1 MGARMTRPTTGLIAT
16 AALLST
22 AAVLVALPNAA
33 LGKATRSASNSQ
45 SFTDSTG
52 ETPSAPDITTLSVS
66 NDDSGNLTFTVNIPN
81 RPTLTSDMAMF
92 VFLDTD
98 NNPNTGDPQAAGADF
113 LVQLLPGAVNL
124 FPWTGTTYGNSVA
137 TPSLTYSWT
146 AGVATIHLS
155 DSALKET
162 KEFNFGVEVDSGI
175 VVDESGNPDFTNS
188 LFDVAPDPGHGTYAY
203 QVLTTL
209 KLTAGAFTTSP
220 KPAKSGKSF
229 SAGLAATE
237 NDTGGPVK
245 SGTVTCTAT
254 VAGKHIP
261 AAHKGSVANGVA
273 TCVWPLPKKDKGLT
287 IRGTITLTVKGVSV
301 HHSFSNKIT

>member
-1 MGARMTRPTTGLIAT
+1 MTRRMTGLIAT

-22 AAVLVALPNAA
+22 AAVLVAMPSAA

-45 SFTDSTG
+45 TFTDSTG
-52 ETPSAPDITTLSVS
+52 ETPNAPDITTMTVS
-66 NDDSGNLTFTVNIPN
+66 NDDAGNITFQINVPN
-81 RPTLTSDMAMF
+81 RPTLTPDMLML

-98 NNPNTGDPQAAGADF
+98 NNPATGDPQSAGADF
-113 LVQLLPGAVNL
+113 AIQLLPGSVNL
-124 FPWTGTTYGNSVA
+124 FPWAGTTYGTSVA

-155 DSALKET
+155 DSALNHT
-162 KEFNFGVEVDSGI
+162 KAFNFAVEVDSGI
-175 VVDESGNPDFTNS
+175 AVDAQGNPDFTNA
-188 LFDVAPDPGHGTYAY
+188 LFDVAPDPGHGTYPY
-203 QVLTTL
+203 SVLTTL

-229 SAGLAATE
+229 SAGFAATE

-245 SGTVTCTAT
+245 TGTVTCTAT
-254 VAGKHIP
+254 VAGQHIP
-261 AAHKGSVANGVA
+261 AAHKGTVANGVA

-287 IRGTITLTVKGVSV
+287 IRGTVTLTVKGVSL
-301 HHSFSNKIT
+301 HHSFANKIS